1 MVSID
6 FSPKFQKIISKI
18 KDDFLRTKIKKQLR
32 KIIQNPKVGKPMKNA
47 RRGTRELYLKPFRLS
62 YAYIEKEKKIIIL
75 NLYHKDFQ

>member
-32 KIIQNPKVGKPMKNA
+32 KIIQNPRVGKPMKNA

-62 YAYIEKEKKIIIL
+62 YAYIRKRKENNNPQFIS
-75 NLYHKDFQ
+75 